1 MKLRRMNMLLAI
13 AAGLL
18 ATGHLALT
26 PLFYRD
32 WTIGSL
38 WFVGTGLAML
48 IGAGANLIAAGAAGA
63 GGAGGGGERM
73 RRLALVAINLAM
85 TAFFASAWPV
95 LPEPQVVLG
104 GILFAGLAVCAALSG
119 TVAAEQEKPDAR

>member
-1 MKLRRMNMLLAI
+1 MKLRRTNMVLAI

-18 ATGHLALT
+18 GTAHLALT

-48 IGAGANLIAAGAAGA
+48 IGAGANLIAAGA

>member
-1 MKLRRMNMLLAI
+1 MKLRRTTLALAS

-18 ATGHLALT
+18 GTGHLALT
-26 PLFYRD
+26 PLLYPG

-48 IGAGANLIAAGAAGA
+48 TGAGANLLGLGA
-63 GGAGGGGERM
+63 EDRM
-73 RRLALVAINLAM
+73 RRTCVVVLNLAM

-95 LPEPQVVLG
+95 LPEPQVIVG
-104 GILFAGLAVCAALSG
+104 GMLFAGLTVVALSG
-119 TVAAEQEKPDAR
+119 NFASRPGRQNGAVAKGSS